1 MNEQS
6 PTASTQRFFS
16 APLAETDPELARALG
31 RELERQRDGIELI
44 ASENMVSAAVL
55 EAQGSVLTNKYA
67 EGYPGRRYYG
77 GCAYVDIAEELAI
90 ARARTL
96 FDCSFANVQ
105 PHSGAQANQAVFL
118 ALLTP
123 GDTILGMSLA
133 AGGHLTHGAAPNL
146 SGKWFRSVQYGVRRD
161 DGILDYDEL
170 ERLARSERPKMI
182 IAGGSAYPRV
192 IDFARIRRVADE
204 VGAYFM
210 VDMAHFAGLV
220 AADQFPS
227 PLPHA
232 HVVTTTTHKTLRGP
246 RGGMI
251 LSNDM
256 DLGKKINSAVFPGLQ
271 GGPLMH
277 VIAGK
282 AAAFGEALRPEFRVY
297 QKAVRDNARVLADT
311 LRDAGLDIVSGGT
324 DSHLLLVD
332 LRPKRVTGKAAEASL
347 ERAFITANKNAI
359 PYDPEKP
366 AITSGI
372 RLGSPAAT
380 TRGFGAAEFREIGL
394 MIDEVLEGLGA
405 SNDGAN
411 TAAEAAVGARVRAL
425 CARFPIYPGQ
435 LSTEG

>member
-6 PTASTQRFFS
+6 PATSVDRFFS
-16 APLAETDPELARALG
+16 ASLAETDPELAAALG
-31 RELERQRDGIELI
+31 LELDRQRDGIELI
-44 ASENMVSAAVL
+44 ASENLVSAAVL

-77 GCAYVDIAEELAI
+77 GCAYVDMAEELAI
-90 ARARTL
+90 ARAKQL
-96 FDCSFANVQ
+96 FGCGFANVQ

-118 ALLTP
+118 ALCKP
-123 GDTILGMSLA
+123 GDTVLGMSLA

-146 SGKWFRSVQYGVRRD
+146 SGKWFHAVQYGVRRE
-161 DGILDYDEL
+161 DGILDYEEL
-170 ERLARSERPKMI
+170 ERLARSERPKLI

-251 LSNDM
+251 LSNDAE
-256 DLGKKINSAVFPGLQ
+256 LGKKINSAVFPGLQ

-282 AAAFGEALRPEFRVY
+282 AVAFAEALRPEFRAY
-297 QKAVRDNARVLADT
+297 QKAVRDNARVLAET
-311 LRDAGLDIVSGGT
+311 LKETGLDIVSGGT
-324 DSHLLLVD
+324 DCHLLLVD
-332 LRPKRVTGKAAEASL
+332 LRPKHVTGKAAEASL
-347 ERAFITANKNAI
+347 ERAFITTNKNAI

-366 AITSGI
+366 TITSGV

-380 TRGFGAAEFREIGL
+380 TRGFGTAEFREIGL
-394 MIDEVLEGLGA
+394 MINEVLEGLGR
-405 SNDGAN
+405 SNDGTN
-411 TAAEAAVGARVRAL
+411 VAAEAVVGGRVRAM
-425 CARFPIYPGQ
+425 CARFPIYAGR
-435 LSTEG
+435 

>member
-1 MNEQS
+1 MNEQMPAPS
-6 PTASTQRFFS
+6 LRRFFA
-16 APLAETDPELARALG
+16 APLAETDPELAEAIG
-31 RELERQRDGIELI
+31 HELVRQQDGIELI
-44 ASENMVSAAVL
+44 ASENIVSAAVL

-67 EGYPGRRYYG
+67 EGYVGRRYYG
-77 GCAYVDIAEELAI
+77 GCGYVDVAEQLAI
-90 ARARTL
+90 DRAKQL
-96 FDCSFANVQ
+96 FGCGFVNVQ

-118 ALLTP
+118 ALLKP
-123 GDTILGMSLA
+123 GDTILGMRLA

-146 SGKWFRSVQYGVRRD
+146 SGKWFRAVQYGVRRD
-161 DGILDYDEL
+161 DGLLDYDEL
-170 ERLARSERPKMI
+170 ETLARAEKPRMI

-220 AADQFPS
+220 AAEVFPS

-251 LSNDM
+251 LCNDAEI
-256 DLGKKINSAVFPGLQ
+256 GKKINSAVFPGLQ

-297 QKAVRDNARVLADT
+297 QRAVADNARALAAT
-311 LRDAGLDIVSGGT
+311 LVEQGLAIVTGGT
-324 DSHLLLVD
+324 DSHLMLVD
-332 LRPKRVTGKAAEASL
+332 LRPKRTTGKAAEASL
-347 ERAFITANKNAI
+347 ERAHMTANKNAI
-359 PYDPEKP
+359 PFDPEKP

-372 RLGSPAAT
+372 RLGTPAAT
-380 TRGFGAAEFREIGL
+380 TRGFGVAEFQEVGRMIG
-394 MIDEVLEGLGA
+394 EVLDGLA
-405 SNDGAN
+405 RSNDRGNDAP
-411 TAAEAAVGARVRAL
+411 ERAVGARVLDL
-425 CARFPIYPGQ
+425 CARFPIYQGMR
-435 LSTEG
+435 